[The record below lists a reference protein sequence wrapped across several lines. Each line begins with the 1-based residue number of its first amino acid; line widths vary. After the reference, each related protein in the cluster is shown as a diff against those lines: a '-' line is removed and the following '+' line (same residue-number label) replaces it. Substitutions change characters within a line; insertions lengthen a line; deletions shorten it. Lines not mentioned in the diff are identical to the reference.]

1 MLPEKATGRVCGPVL
16 FARTVV
22 VTNGQYRPLVA
33 EQMAA
38 VSSEVDILPNRSV
51 ATLGP
56 AIAASSATS
65 REECGAPKSL
75 RSQAS

>member
-1 MLPEKATGRVCGPVL
+1 MPPGKTTGRVCDPVL

-22 VTNGQYRPLVA
+22 LTNGQYRHPVA

-38 VSSEVDILPNRSV
+38 VSSEVDIILNRSV

-56 AIAASSATS
+56 AIAASSATAAN
-65 REECGAPKSL
+65 RRKAGCKA
-75 RSQAS
+75 R